1 VRERIPTTGADA
13 ETGMVIDTYKLG
25 VDYRCVV
32 QCVSGREAVFF
43 EHELIVDAR
52 ELSTA
57 GGISLVVL

>member
-13 ETGMVIDTYKLG
+13 ETGIVIGTYKLG

-43 EHELIVDAR
+43 EHELIVEAR
-52 ELSTA
+52 EL
-57 GGISLVVL
+57 